1 MHLRTPSEQ
10 SSSDVDLDQLFDAEW
25 CKNPDLYH
33 DYFDGVNSPA
43 SVDSEVSDHCAC
55 ESSHPTPEVTEPEE
69 NPAVAKQSE
78 EAADAPESGSCK
90 AVGRSG
96 GGLLGDS
103 WDITSSEDEE
113 ETEMTQ
119 AVLPPP
125 QVVNQDLPSPVS
137 TRSTAAPVT
146 PVVSLVAY
154 PPMSSTKRAVE
165 RSRSPRFA
173 KVVVVQKHAPSDI
186 AWWTEPVEV
195 VNRVG
200 TTLHIRNR
208 VTYKLDVVYVGFV
221 CVAAANATCASCAL
235 EPNCGDCTNNRF
247 NIRFLLNKERNMF
260 RYVSGSS
267 SGRQAILSNVR
278 QGRNGIADV
287 PAHAFRTEHLCSG
300 AGTDLRVFKVSYA
313 SSTMGECQKSWNIPC
328 LFNKSQSNQ

>member
-1 MHLRTPSEQ
+1 MINSRTPSER

-33 DYFDGVNSPA
+33 DYFDGVGPPA
-43 SVDSEVSDHCAC
+43 SVDSDVSDHCAC
-55 ESSHPTPEVTEPEE
+55 QSSHPTPEVTEPEE

-78 EAADAPESGSCK
+78 ESADAPTAFEATIEMKLEIVQPQETVQASVPHEPTCGGIGS
-90 AVGRSG
+90 RG
-96 GGLLGDS
+96 GVRGDS

-113 ETEMTQ
+113 ETDMTQ
-119 AVLPPP
+119 AALPPP
-125 QVVNQDLPSPVS
+125 QVVNQDLHSPVS

-154 PPMSSTKRAVE
+154 PAMSSTKKRAVE

-173 KVVVVQKHAPSDI
+173 KVVDVQKHAPSDI

-208 VTYKLDVVYVGFV
+208 VTYKLEVVYVGFV
-221 CVAAANATCASCAL
+221 CVAAANTTCISCAL
-235 EPNCGDCTNNRF
+235 EPNCGDSTNNRF
-247 NIRFLLNKERNMF
+247 NIRIVQTRKGICSDMCVVAAGVLRLSYRKC
-260 RYVSGSS
+260 
-267 SGRQAILSNVR
+267 GRV
-278 QGRNGIADV
+278 GMV
-287 PAHAFRTEHLCSG
+287 
-300 AGTDLRVFKVSYA
+300 
-313 SSTMGECQKSWNIPC
+313 
-328 LFNKSQSNQ
+328 